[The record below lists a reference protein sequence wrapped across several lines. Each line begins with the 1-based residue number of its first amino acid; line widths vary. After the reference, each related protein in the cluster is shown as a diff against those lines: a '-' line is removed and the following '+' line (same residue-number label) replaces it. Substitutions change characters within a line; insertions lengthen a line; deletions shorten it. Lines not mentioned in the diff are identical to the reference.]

1 MREKYGSID
10 VILVFKMIMKMGLK
24 QAFSNTA
31 LSQGQDMVKFSVFLF
46 FFFFLV
52 IIFFLA
58 KIQDKVKPLSKQHE
72 YIHGLVIKHIANI
85 HPP

>member
-24 QAFSNTA
+24 QAFSNTDSA

-46 FFFFLV
+46 FFFSYYYFSG
-52 IIFFLA
+52 
-58 KIQDKVKPLSKQHE
+58 KDTR
-72 YIHGLVIKHIANI
+72 
-85 HPP
+85 

>member
-24 QAFSNTA
+24 QAFSNTDSA

-46 FFFFLV
+46 YFFL
-52 IIFFLA
+52 F
-58 KIQDKVKPLSKQHE
+58 
-72 YIHGLVIKHIANI
+72 
-85 HPP
+85 

>member
-46 FFFFLV
+46 FFFF
-52 IIFFLA
+52 FSYYYFSG
-58 KIQDKVKPLSKQHE
+58 KDTR
-72 YIHGLVIKHIANI
+72 
-85 HPP
+85 